1 MVTAESKRSPCHL
14 DAAAAVLPATESP
27 HARSFSAHSMTFRSR
42 CSCQHQRGGRSSC
55 TTRRERS
62 GSPSSSR
69 TARPPSM
76 THGTALASMC
86 SSGHRSTKPT
96 VNPRSTS
103 ARQRNFA
110 SGSAS
115 TSPGSPA
122 GAGPSLWIA
131 RTPSTASAQPE
142 SAGLEGRLW
151 DLTLAAEHVQPT
163 NKVQPKDDTLPDY
176 DRPAIETVIVVVRR
190 VMRLLG
196 YSLEPPGSNPK
207 ATKKAHFTV
216 TFKDLIAAGKLTPGD
231 VLVFT
236 DPVLQATA
244 TVRSDGRLELSGVLY
259 DFPSAAAAVVRGR
272 STNGWADW
280 GLVREDGTIT
290 LMKLREEL
298 TEPASPP
305 EGKPAPA

>member
-1 MVTAESKRSPCHL
+1 MPELRPSDDFPLTVLVPASLRRPIVMYDPQGALRLAVVEQDCAFALDDSWDSAGVYVLLWPPVEESDQLPKVYVGQAAQGLRKRIGQHVVGKPGWRR
-14 DAAAAVLPATESP
+14 AVLVDRAN
-27 HARSFSAHSMTFRSR
+27 AKYGF
-42 CSCQHQRGGRSSC
+42 
-55 TTRRERS
+55 
-62 GSPSSSR
+62 
-69 TARPPSM
+69 
-76 THGTALASMC
+76 
-86 SSGHRSTKPT
+86 
-96 VNPRSTS
+96 N
-103 ARQRNFA
+103 
-110 SGSAS
+110 
-115 TSPGSPA
+115 
-122 GAGPSLWIA
+122 
-131 RTPSTASAQPE
+131 SAQV
-142 SAGLEGRLW
+142 GWLEGRLW
-151 DLTLAAEHVQPT
+151 DLTSAAEHVQPT

-176 DRPAIETVIVVVRR
+176 DHPALEAVVAVIRR

-196 YSLEPPGSNPK
+196 YSLDPPGAEPK

-244 TVRSDGRLELSGVLY
+244 TVRSDGRLELSGVPY

-298 TEPASPP
+298 TGPALPG
-305 EGKPAPA
+305 GKPDPA